1 MKSRLS
7 ASFREDAALAL
18 NETARRAGR
27 TIMDYF
33 ENGFVV
39 EKKAD
44 ASPVTRADQDAEQLI
59 LKALAK
65 LAPDIPVIAEE
76 EAAAGRLPAIGDVFF
91 LVDALDG
98 TREFINKR
106 TEFTVNIG
114 LIENNEP
121 VLGVVYAPALDR
133 LFYAFEAGRAYQQGG
148 AGEAEAIHARPAPD
162 APVIIASRSHRDA
175 QTQEFIDSFARAETL
190 NAGSSLKFCL
200 LACGEADI
208 YPRFAPTSEW
218 DTAAGHA
225 VLRHAGGHMR
235 RLDGAPFLYGKTG
248 ASYLNPGFMAWGRG
262 EMPLKG
268 V

>member
-1 MKSRLS
+1 MKSRLP
-7 ASFREDAALAL
+7 ASFRKDATLAL
-18 NETARRAGR
+18 TGAARRAGR
-27 TIMDYF
+27 LIMDYF

-59 LKALAK
+59 IEALAK

-98 TREFINKR
+98 TREFISKR

-114 LIENNEP
+114 LIEKHEP

-133 LFYAFEAGRAYQQGG
+133 LFYAFETGKAFQQSGTG
-148 AGEAEAIHARPAPD
+148 KALPIHVRPAPD

-190 NAGSSLKFCL
+190 SAGSSLKFCL
-200 LACGEADI
+200 LASGEADI

-235 RLDGAPFLYGKTG
+235 RLDGGPFLYGKTG
-248 ASYLNPGFMAWGRG
+248 ARYLNPGFMAWGRG
-262 EMPLKG
+262 KMPFKSA
-268 V
+268 